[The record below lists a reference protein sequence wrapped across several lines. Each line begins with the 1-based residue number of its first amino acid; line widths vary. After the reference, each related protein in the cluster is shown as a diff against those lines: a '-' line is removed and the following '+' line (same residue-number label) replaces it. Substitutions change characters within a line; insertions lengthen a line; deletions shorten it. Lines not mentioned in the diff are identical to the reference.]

1 MSHGGGESGKPAV
14 RAGSP
19 RVDLRLPAETLRSQ
33 ASSGFGF
40 LLGEQEGST
49 DLQGPFKWFCD
60 LQTNFS

>member
-1 MSHGGGESGKPAV
+1 M
-14 RAGSP
+14 
-19 RVDLRLPAETLRSQ
+19 DLRLPAETLRSQ

-40 LLGEQEGST
+40 LLGKQEGST